1 MVFKLASYLISRLTI
16 VCNPRLLI
24 FVLVNFLSLPVYR
37 PWIGGTVAKAPYAN
51 PFSVDFING
60 KSKQKLLKY
69 QWFHQQSWGSRIQA
83 TVSPLIISR
92 RNALKSYDCHL
103 VPLRIFPISE
113 FPVVKENY
121 LETNLKWQSQWTKGR

>member
-16 VCNPRLLI
+16 VCNPLI
-24 FVLVNFLSLPVYR
+24 FLLVNFLNLPVYR

-60 KSKQKLLKY
+60 KSKQKLLKC

-92 RNALKSYDCHL
+92 RNELKSYDCHL
-103 VPLRIFPISE
+103 VPQRINSISKFPM
-113 FPVVKENY
+113 VKNY
-121 LETNLKWQSQWTKGR
+121 LETNLKCQSQWTKGR

>member
-16 VCNPRLLI
+16 VCNPWI
-24 FVLVNFLSLPVYR
+24 FVLVNFLSSPVYR

-51 PFSVDFING
+51 PFSVDFIIG

-103 VPLRIFPISE
+103 VPLRIFPISK
-113 FPVVKENY
+113 FPMAKKNY